1 VSEGTDVVG
10 RVCRLA
16 AALVVLATGASWA
29 LGGHAEAA
37 GALAGGVL
45 TIANFYVL
53 GWLAGKTSP
62 ETRPPGAAW
71 VVLGCLRYGVLAVAF
86 GTALV
91 AGGVG
96 LLGLLASLV
105 IVPAAVVAG
114 GLSAAGAS

>member
-1 VSEGTDVVG
+1 VTEGTELVG

-16 AALVVLATGASWA
+16 GALVVLAAGAAWV
-29 LGGHAEAA
+29 LGGPAEAT
-37 GALAGGVL
+37 GALAGGGL
-45 TIANFYVL
+45 TIANFCVL
-53 GWLAGKTSP
+53 GWLAGKAGP
-62 ETRPPGAAW
+62 ETRPPGAVW

-86 GTALV
+86 GLALV